1 MHPAHADPEHQDFTH
16 LAFRLQELNNTATQV
31 LLFLSFAIV
40 AGVTYLATS
49 LDAPRKFA
57 LQSSLH
63 WWVGAIFPTVAVIL
77 PLKEISDG
85 NIRWF
90 RFLLWVRFFLLW
102 SAIVC
107 IFIGAIQFFRSI

>member
-1 MHPAHADPEHQDFTH
+1 VHPAPTDPGHDSLSH

-49 LDAPRKFA
+49 LDASRKLA

-77 PLKEISDG
+77 PLKEFSDG
-85 NIRWF
+85 SLRWF
-90 RFLLWVRFFLLW
+90 RFLLWVRFLLLW

-107 IFIGAIQFFRSI
+107 IFVGAIQFFRSI